1 MSSAHAPF
9 PGRDETGPSDE
20 FDAWADDPSPILLAD
35 IDQVLEESAHVERA
49 GASDPIRAWRDDLTV
64 ALDSL
69 AYARGVLAAD
79 VGILRHCLAAPH
91 QHVVVEDLPSVMQAG
106 VWGDGWSAPDGGKP
120 EPAQMD
126 EEIFVRADGLMTAH
140 QEMAHADLSS
150 REEVTRVLGELEA
163 QLDDLAQRQEAV
175 EVRLQEIRAA
185 IVRQYKD
192 GQVPARD
199 WLG

>member
-1 MSSAHAPF
+1 VSSAHASV
-9 PGRDETGPSDE
+9 PGHDESDRSDE
-20 FDAWADDPSPILLAD
+20 VGAWPDESPIFLAD
-35 IDQVLEESAHVERA
+35 IDQVLEESAHVESAR
-49 GASDPIRAWRDDLTV
+49 ASDPIRAWRDDLTL

-91 QHVVVEDLPSVMQAG
+91 QQAVVDDLPTLMKTRA
-106 VWGDGWSAPDGGKP
+106 WGAGWSAPDEVDP
-120 EPAQMD
+120 DPARVD
-126 EEIFVRADGLMTAH
+126 EEIFVRSDGLMSAH

-150 REEVTRVLGELEA
+150 REEVTRVLAELET
-163 QLDDLAQRQEAV
+163 QLNDLALRQEAV

>member
-1 MSSAHAPF
+1 MSSAHAPV
-9 PGRDETGPSDE
+9 PGHDGTDLSEE
-20 FDAWADDPSPILLAD
+20 FGAWADESPILLAD
-35 IDQVLEESAHVERA
+35 IDQILEESAHVERA
-49 GASDPIRAWRDDLTV
+49 RASDPIRAWRDDLKV

-69 AYARGVLAAD
+69 AYARAVLAAD

-91 QHVVVEDLPSVMQAG
+91 QQAVVDDLPSAMTTRT
-106 VWGDGWSAPDGGKP
+106 WGDGWSAPAEDEPDPARVDG
-120 EPAQMD
+120 
-126 EEIFVRADGLMTAH
+126 EIFVRSDWLMAAH

-163 QLDDLAQRQEAV
+163 QLNDLAQRQEAV
-175 EVRLQEIRAA
+175 EVRLREIRAA

-192 GQVPARD
+192 GRVPARD

>member
-1 MSSAHAPF
+1 M
-9 PGRDETGPSDE
+9 PGHDETGPRDE
-20 FDAWADDPSPILLAD
+20 FGGWADDESPIFLAD
-35 IDQVLEESAHVERA
+35 IDQVLKESAHVERA
-49 GASDPIRAWRDDLTV
+49 RPSDPIRAWRDDLTV

-69 AYARGVLAAD
+69 VYARGVLAAD

-91 QHVVVEDLPSVMQAG
+91 QQAVVDDLPSVMTTRA
-106 VWGDGWSAPDGGKP
+106 WGAGWSAPDEVAP
-120 EPAQMD
+120 DPARVD
-126 EEIFVRADGLMTAH
+126 EEIFVRSDGLMAAH

-150 REEVTRVLGELEA
+150 REEVTRVLAELET
-163 QLDDLAQRQEAV
+163 QLNDLAERQEAV

-192 GQVPARD
+192 GRVPARD